1 MLGAIVGIAVGELVG
16 SRIPQLQVSY
26 RATHNYLTPGH
37 WDFESIEAHRTTG
50 THARWALP

>member
-1 MLGAIVGIAVGELVG
+1 VLGAIVGIAVGELVG